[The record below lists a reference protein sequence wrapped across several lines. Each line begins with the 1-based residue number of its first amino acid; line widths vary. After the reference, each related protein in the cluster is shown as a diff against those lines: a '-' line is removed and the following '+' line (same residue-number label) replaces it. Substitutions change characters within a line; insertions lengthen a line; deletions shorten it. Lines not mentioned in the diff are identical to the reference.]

1 MKIKQIASISLL
13 LILIGCADTQSQQN
27 NTNRPTGVKV
37 RTAVYTAECRNCMAK
52 FKITLSSQKFTKEL
66 LYKTCP
72 SCKRD

>member
-1 MKIKQIASISLL
+1 MKRLFLL
-13 LILIGCADTQSQQN
+13 PILFLVFVGCANTEKEN
-27 NTNRPTGVKV
+27 NNFSRPNGLTV
-37 RTAVYTAECRNCMAK
+37 RTASYTTECRNCMAK

>member
-1 MKIKQIASISLL
+1 MKKVSIIISIL
-13 LILIGCADTQSQQN
+13 LIFVGCANTQEKS
-27 NTNRPTGVKV
+27 NTIAPKGVKV
-37 RTAVYTAECRNCMAK
+37 RTASYSTECRNCMAK